1 MKINRA
7 VLAVSLGVLVGV
19 SACSSSEGG
28 EATTE
33 PPASAQPSMSAPSS
47 SVASNPEGSLA
58 GTEPCSLL
66 SKSDVSKYGE
76 QIEGPIRENIGSSR
90 GCRFKKP
97 FQSEPR
103 GSFVLGVGIRDEQG
117 VKDAVDQGYGI
128 QKTEADGRTFA
139 RIPGADA
146 CIVAIGVTETSR
158 VDVSITTAAGTEK
171 ACQVASEV
179 SDVVA
184 ARLPEG

>member
-7 VLAVSLGVLVGV
+7 VLAICLGVLVGA

-33 PPASAQPSMSAPSS
+33 PPASEQASMSAPSS
-47 SVASNPEGSLA
+47 STASNQEAPLA
-58 GTEPCSLL
+58 EAEPCSLL

-90 GCRFKKP
+90 TCRFKKP
-97 FQSEPR
+97 FDSEPR

-117 VKDAVDQGYGI
+117 IRDAVDQGYGI
-128 QKTEADGRTFA
+128 QKTEDDGRQFA
-139 RIPGADA
+139 RIPGDGG
-146 CIVAIGVTETSR
+146 CIVAVGVTETSR
-158 VDVSITTAAGTEK
+158 VDVSISMAAGKEK

>member
-7 VLAVSLGVLVGV
+7 VLAICLGVLAGA

-28 EATTE
+28 EAVTE
-33 PPASAQPSMSAPSS
+33 PPASEQPSTPAPSS
-47 SVASNPEGSLA
+47 SAADTPEGSLA
-58 GTEPCSLL
+58 GTEPCSLI

-90 GCRFKKP
+90 DCRFKKP
-97 FQSEPR
+97 FQSEPK
-103 GSFVLGVGIRDEQG
+103 GSFTLGVGIRDEQG
-117 VKDAVDQGYGI
+117 IRDAVDQGYGI
-128 QKTEADGRTFA
+128 QKTEDAGRQFA
-139 RIPGADA
+139 RIPSSGG
-146 CIVAIGVTETSR
+146 CTIAIGVTEMSR
-158 VDVSITTAAGTEK
+158 VDVSISMAAGTEK

>member
-1 MKINRA
+1 MKINRS

-33 PPASAQPSMSAPSS
+33 PPAAEQPSMSAPSS
-47 SVASNPEGSLA
+47 SAASSPKAPLA
-58 GTEPCSLL
+58 GTDPCSLI

-76 QIEGPIRENIGSSR
+76 QIQGPSRENIGSNR

-97 FQSEPR
+97 FQSEPK
-103 GSFVLGVGIRDEQG
+103 GSFAMTVGIRDGQG

-128 QKTEADGRTFA
+128 QKTEDEGRTFA

-158 VDVSITTAAGTEK
+158 VDVSISMAAGTEK
-171 ACQVASEV
+171 ACQVASEI

-184 ARLPEG
+184 SKLPES